1 MKITAKTF
9 AYNAQPIHSNLTKSY
24 SIVHNEP
31 GWAQTHLGFRR
42 GGTMNNKKLAAFAAA
57 GLGSI
62 MLIGS
67 TGIANAADVTP
78 TPSASATASAS
89 TKGDPAKQALREANA
104 TARKAIH
111 ETFKAAVE
119 KARADFRA
127 VLATNPTDT
136 AKAAAVQA
144 RKAAVDAAKSA
155 QLTSMLAINPN
166 WTPHAKG
173 DHPAKADKPAS

>member
-1 MKITAKTF
+1 
-9 AYNAQPIHSNLTKSY
+9 
-24 SIVHNEP
+24 
-31 GWAQTHLGFRR
+31 
-42 GGTMNNKKLAAFAAA
+42 
-57 GLGSI
+57 

-67 TGIANAADVTP
+67 TGIAHAADVTP
-78 TPSASATASAS
+78 TPSASATASA

-111 ETFKAAVE
+111 ETFKAAIE
-119 KARADFRA
+119 KAKADFRA

-173 DHPAKADKPAS
+173 DHPEKADKPAS

>member
-1 MKITAKTF
+1 
-9 AYNAQPIHSNLTKSY
+9 
-24 SIVHNEP
+24 
-31 GWAQTHLGFRR
+31 
-42 GGTMNNKKLAAFAAA
+42 MNNKKIAAFAAA

-67 TGIANAADVTP
+67 TGIAHAADVTP
-78 TPSASATASAS
+78 TPSASATATTTTTTTTTT
-89 TKGDPAKQALREANA
+89 TKGDPAKQALRKANA

-111 ETFKAAVE
+111 ETFKAAIE

-144 RKAAVDAAKSA
+144 RKAAVDSAKSA
-155 QLTSMLAINPN
+155 QLTAMLAINPN
-166 WTPHAKG
+166 WAPHAKG
-173 DHPAKADKPAS
+173 DHPDKADKPAS

>member
-1 MKITAKTF
+1 VQARLG
-9 AYNAQPIHSNLTKSY
+9 ANP
-24 SIVHNEP
+24 
-31 GWAQTHLGFRR
+31 LGFRQ
-42 GGTMNNKKLAAFAAA
+42 GGTMNNKKIAAFAAA

-67 TGIANAADVTP
+67 TGIAHAADVTP
-78 TPSASATASAS
+78 TPSASATASA

-111 ETFKAAVE
+111 ETFKAAIE
-119 KARADFRA
+119 KAKADFRA

-136 AKAAAVQA
+136 AKAAAVQV

-173 DHPAKADKPAS
+173 DHPAKADKPVS

>member
-1 MKITAKTF
+1 
-9 AYNAQPIHSNLTKSY
+9 
-24 SIVHNEP
+24 
-31 GWAQTHLGFRR
+31 
-42 GGTMNNKKLAAFAAA
+42 MNNKKIAAFAAA

-78 TPSASATASAS
+78 TPSASATASATS

-155 QLTSMLAINPN
+155 QLPSMLAINPI